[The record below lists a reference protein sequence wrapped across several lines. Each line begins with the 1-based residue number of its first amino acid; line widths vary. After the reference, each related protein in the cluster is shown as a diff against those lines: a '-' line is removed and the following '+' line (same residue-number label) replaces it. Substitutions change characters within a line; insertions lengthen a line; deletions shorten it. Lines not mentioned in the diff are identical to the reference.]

1 MTLKASR
8 VDGTYLPRRHRC
20 LFMAHRVIFRCDA
33 EFGRSRGISDL
44 PEITAC
50 STRRERA
57 KAGNRVSF
65 GVIHGSSA

>member
-1 MTLKASR
+1 
-8 VDGTYLPRRHRC
+8 
-20 LFMAHRVIFRCDA
+20 MAHRVIFRCDA

-65 GVIHGSSA
+65 GVIHGSSAEPSSNAGSAKQSI